1 MNQQQQWKVW
11 ATVQREMR
19 TVSKESEW
27 SKNRM
32 YLSWTCKSGQWL
44 HLFSLWKKN
53 CEEKVE
59 NEWK

>member
-32 YLSWTCKSGQWL
+32 YLSWTCKIGQWL
-44 HLFSLWKKN
+44 HLFVKWKKQLR
-53 CEEKVE
+53 KM
-59 NEWK
+59 